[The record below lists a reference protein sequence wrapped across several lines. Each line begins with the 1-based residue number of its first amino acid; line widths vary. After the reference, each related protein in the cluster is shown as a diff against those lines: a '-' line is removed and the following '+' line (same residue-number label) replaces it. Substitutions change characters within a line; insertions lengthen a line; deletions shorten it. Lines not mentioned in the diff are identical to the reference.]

1 MAGIT
6 AQGTAARFGST
17 KFVVTAFSFTPPTE
31 RLTDMTSAVSPIGAN
46 VMVAT
51 GETQPGT
58 ISLEFMADSRFSNP
72 QNIIGYRRSLVISG
86 PYELTRN
93 AVCTGGS
100 VQASVGDVIRGSLEF
115 TITDYYGS

>member
-6 AQGTAARFGST
+6 AQGTAASFGST
-17 KFVVTAFSFTPPTE
+17 QFVVTAFSFTPPAE
-31 RLTDMTSAVSPIGAN
+31 QLTDMTSVVDLIGAN
-46 VMVAT
+46 VMVPT

-58 ISLEFMADSRFSNP
+58 ISLDFIADSGFSNP
-72 QNIIGYRRSLVISG
+72 QDIIGDRDSLVISG
-86 PYELTRN
+86 PYGLTRN

-100 VQASVGDVIRGSLEF
+100 VQASMGDVIRGSLEF